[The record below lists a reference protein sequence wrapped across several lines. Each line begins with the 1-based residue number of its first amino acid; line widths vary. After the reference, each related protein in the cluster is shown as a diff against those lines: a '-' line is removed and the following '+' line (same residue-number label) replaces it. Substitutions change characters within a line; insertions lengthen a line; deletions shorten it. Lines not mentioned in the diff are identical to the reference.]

1 MMTDPVPLLRTLIR
15 CRSVTPAEAGALQF
29 AARALGEAGF
39 STKELRFSA
48 PGTPDVDNLFA
59 RFGTGRKH
67 FCFAGHVDVV
77 PPGNEQS
84 WTYPPFEGAVAQGF
98 VYGRGASDMKG
109 SVAAFMAAAIE
120 FAAERGSSFK
130 GAISLLLTGDEEGPA
145 VNGTKKVMAWLAAE
159 GMAPDHCLLGEPTCL
174 GQLGDTMKVG
184 RRGSFSAAITV
195 AGRQGHSAYPQNA
208 DNPIPKLVRLLDRLN
223 RHVLDKGME
232 PFEPSQLVITSVD
245 VGNPATNVIP
255 ERASAKLNIRF
266 NPLHSGEKL
275 RQWIEAET
283 EKIKAEMG
291 GRFEF
296 SYEKAGEAFLT
307 EPGPFIEMVQSAVAD
322 VTGLR
327 PKPSVSGGT
336 SDARFIK
343 SHCPVVEFGPTNA
356 TIHQVDERISIDEL
370 LQLKAVYR
378 AVLAKYFDA
387 HA

>member
-1 MMTDPVPLLRTLIR
+1 MTDPVPLLRALIR
-15 CRSVTPAEAGALQF
+15 CRSVTPAEAGAIQF
-29 AARALGEAGF
+29 AARTLAEAGF

-77 PPGNEQS
+77 PPGHEQS

-120 FAAERGSSFK
+120 FAAERGSSF
-130 GAISLLLTGDEEGPA
+130 GGSVSLLLTGDEEGPA
-145 VNGTKKVMAWLAAE
+145 INGTRKVIAWLAAE
-159 GMAPDHCLLGEPTCL
+159 GMVPDHCLLGEPTCH
-174 GQLGDTMKVG
+174 GQLGDTLKVG
-184 RRGSFSAAITV
+184 RRGSLSAAIT
-195 AGRQGHSAYPQNA
+195 AIGKQGHSAYPQQF

-223 RHVLDKGME
+223 RHVLDRGTGL
-232 PFEPSQLVITSVD
+232 FEPSHMAITSVD
-245 VGNPATNVIP
+245 VGNPATNVVP

-266 NPLHSGEKL
+266 NPLHSSDKL
-275 RQWIEAET
+275 RQWIEAEAKKVET
-283 EKIKAEMG
+283 EMG
-291 GRFEF
+291 GRFEL
-296 SYEKAGEAFLT
+296 SYELAGEAFLT
-307 EPGPFIEMVQSAVAD
+307 ETNPFVEAVQEAVED

-370 LQLKAVYR
+370 LQLKAVYQ

>member
-1 MMTDPVPLLRTLIR
+1 MTDPVPLLRALIR
-15 CRSVTPAEAGALQF
+15 CRSVTPAEAGAIQF
-29 AARALGEAGF
+29 AARTLAEAGF

-48 PGTPDVDNLFA
+48 PGTADVDNLFA
-59 RFGTGRKH
+59 RFGTGRMH

-120 FAAERGSSFK
+120 FAAERGPSF
-130 GAISLLLTGDEEGPA
+130 GGSVSLLLTGDEEGPA
-145 VNGTKKVMAWLAAE
+145 INGTRKVMAWLAAE
-159 GMAPDHCLLGEPTCL
+159 GMVPDHCLLGEPTCL
-174 GQLGDTMKVG
+174 GQLGDTMKIG
-184 RRGSFSAAITV
+184 RRGSLSAAIT
-195 AGRQGHSAYPQNA
+195 AIGKQGHSAYPQQF

-223 RHVLDKGME
+223 RHVLDRGTGL
-232 PFEPSQLVITSVD
+232 FEPSHMAITSVD

-266 NPLHSGEKL
+266 NPLHSGVKL
-275 RQWIEAET
+275 RQWIEAEA
-283 EKIKAEMG
+283 EEVKADMG

-296 SYEKAGEAFLT
+296 SYSEPREAFLT
-307 EPGPFIEMVQSAVAD
+307 EPNPFVEALQEAVED

-327 PKPSVSGGT
+327 PKPSVSGGA
-336 SDARFIK
+336 SDAGFIK
-343 SHCPVVEFGPTNA
+343 AYCPVVEFGPTNA

-370 LQLKAVYR
+370 LQLKAVYQ

-387 HA
+387 QA